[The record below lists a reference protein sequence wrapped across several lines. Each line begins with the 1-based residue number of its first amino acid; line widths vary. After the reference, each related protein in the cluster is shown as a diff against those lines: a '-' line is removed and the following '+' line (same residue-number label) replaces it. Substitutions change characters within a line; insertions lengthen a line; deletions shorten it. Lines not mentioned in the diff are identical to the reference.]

1 MDVVAVR
8 DDEEKVGRKGNIRG
22 AMLMCACFYCL
33 AMSTLRISLNPRQ
46 PTGPLR
52 NLLFSGELRM
62 QQSLNSLLRL
72 SLGSISLPSG
82 PFGCGTASTHRVPPD
97 RGRRSRL
104 STQISR
110 KGNPI

>member
-33 AMSTLRISLNPRQ
+33 AMSALRISLNPRQ

-72 SLGSISLPSG
+72 PSG

-104 STQISR
+104 STQITR